1 MPRKPETDA
10 MSIYR
15 LTPGDNALF
24 DDMLDLFA
32 TAFEDSEN
40 YSSARPSASYK
51 RALLARNDVIALI
64 ATINQTV
71 TGALVAYE
79 LMKFEQ
85 ERSEFYIYDLAVSHA
100 FRRRGIAT
108 ALIETLKEI
117 ARENNGS
124 VVYVQADH
132 GDAPAIALYTK
143 LGAREDVMHFDISLE
158 D

>member
-1 MPRKPETDA
+1 MPREPETDA
-10 MSIYR
+10 LSIHR
-15 LTPGDNALF
+15 LAPGDDALF

-32 TAFEDSEN
+32 TAFEDPEN
-40 YSSARPSASYK
+40 YSNARPSASYK

-64 ATINQTV
+64 AITNQTV

-100 FRRRGIAT
+100 YRHRGIAT
-108 ALIETLKEI
+108 ALIETLKEF

-124 VVYVQADH
+124 VVYVQADK